1 MSYKA
6 SKWIKSIAL
15 ILAMCMLMCFTG
27 CSGGDEDSSSSDTSG
42 TGEQTEY
49 HKVGFIFSGKAD
61 GNNFTSQVNE
71 QRIMAANRSGMDTCY
86 IENVP
91 ISGFETAVKKLAD
104 AGCTD
109 IVSCSSTFTNVARV
123 ISNKYMNINFI
134 SYGATSGS
142 ANCIAYTEQPYQ
154 GAYAAGMIAGFNSKS
169 LKIGFVAD
177 SDMIYDTAVANA
189 AALGAQ
195 RVVKNVVMY
204 LAEAHADSEIK
215 EAINSL
221 LGRGCDVIIN
231 YTDSMYSADYCQQKG
246 VKFIDNHNW
255 SGKTEAYSKMLM
267 YYYCKRDSYFLAKF
281 KQMNLGQ
288 WEPENYTGTMGNG
301 IVTVSDALGD
311 AKDGSQKIRDAIVP
325 HLSTGA
331 EYIFKGELIQNNGVV
346 RYLQIDEMSSSE
358 IYNMDWYVKGVE
370 TIGSFR
376 KPRHDTAANDFTVK
390 E

>member
-6 SKWIKSIAL
+6 SKWIKSIAF

-27 CSGGDEDSSSSDTSG
+27 CAGGEETSSSSDTSQ
-42 TGEQTEY
+42 TGDQGEY

-61 GNNFTSQVNE
+61 GANFTAQMNE
-71 QRIMAANRSGMDTCY
+71 QRIMASNRSSMDTCY
-86 IENVP
+86 IENVA
-91 ISGFETAVKKLAD
+91 ISDFETAVKKLAS

-109 IVSCSSTFTNVARV
+109 IVSCSSIFTNVARV

-134 SYGATSGS
+134 SYGATSGN
-142 ANCIAYTEQPYQ
+142 ANCIAYTEHPFQ
-154 GAYAAGMIAGFNSKS
+154 GAYAAGMIAGYNSKN
-169 LKIGFVAD
+169 LKIGFLAD

-195 RVVKNVVMY
+195 RVVKDVVVY
-204 LAEAHADSEIK
+204 VGEAHANSEI
-215 EAINSL
+215 EDAINSL
-221 LGRGCDVIIN
+221 LSRGCDVIIN
-231 YTDSMYSADYCQQKG
+231 YTDSMYSADYCQKKG
-246 VKFIDNHNW
+246 VKFIDNHNQ
-255 SGKTEAYSKMLM
+255 SGKTETYSKMLM

-281 KQMNLGQ
+281 KQMKLGQ

-301 IVTVSDALGD
+301 IVIVSDTLSA

-325 HLSTGA
+325 YLSTGA

-346 RYLQIDEMSSSE
+346 KYLQIDEMTLSE
-358 IYNMDWYVKGVE
+358 IYSMDWYVKGVE

-376 KPRHDTAANDFTVK
+376 KPRNDSTTNDYTVK